1 MCYDKNMN
9 CLLCGQPFE
18 PKRKTAKFCT
28 NKCRIYYSRNI
39 KVNKKDLDNL
49 DSVTPKPLSVT
60 DSVTK
65 KVVSVTKPVSVTD
78 SVTTP
83 VALIR
88 QPIPKTL
95 VVNKKA
101 KKYMGVFGICPKH
114 HGSSYFTCGC
124 TPPAKE

>member
-1 MCYDKNMN
+1 MN
-9 CLLCGQPFE
+9 CLFCGQPFE

-28 NKCRIYYSRNI
+28 KKCNTYYNRNI
-39 KVNKKDLDNL
+39 KVNKKDLENI
-49 DSVTPKPLSVT
+49 DSTT
-60 DSVTK
+60 DIIKKIAENKVNATK
-65 KVVSVTKPVSVTD
+65 EVVITTEEVVI
-78 SVTTP
+78 TTP
-83 VALIR
+83 TVALIR